1 MVTVNSLIDK
11 IIFRVWDASH
21 IKNKRIKLNHRKG
34 LHVQVELV
42 DSNKTGITRQ
52 FHSSAVLNVRGN
64 PGLAAQMI
72 TYMEKAKFKNP
83 KDF

>member
-21 IKNKRIKLNHRKG
+21 IKNKKIKLNHRKG
-34 LHVQVELV
+34 LHVQLKLE
-42 DSNKTGITRQ
+42 DNKVGISRQ

-64 PGLAAQMI
+64 PRLAAQMI

>member
-11 IIFRVWDASH
+11 IIFRVWDASQ
-21 IKNKRIKLNHRKG
+21 IKNKKSKLNQRKC
-34 LHVQVELV
+34 LHVQLRLE
-42 DSNKTGITRQ
+42 DNKVGISRQ

>member
-1 MVTVNSLIDK
+1 ML
-11 IIFRVWDASH
+11 DASH
-21 IKNKRIKLNHRKG
+21 IKNKKIKLNHRKV
-34 LHVQVELV
+34 LHVQLKLE
-42 DSNKTGITRQ
+42 DNKVGISRQ